1 MGLWSR
7 IKKAVKKVWRAV
19 KAVVRIIVRVVITI
33 VNALTLGLV
42 DLLLGF
48 IAWPP
53 KRLRLHVFILS
64 TEGPVF
70 DPNSPSLVPVVPV
83 QEVVTA
89 VNNMKRI
96 YKERFNVNVRPYS
109 ETFVEIINEPAPPE
123 ALHFECGL
131 GQEFGAAGEFFAKHL
146 AGWVGI
152 PISLTFPITV
162 FVVADLKGGDLGCS
176 MSVLGDYVVIAHDGL
191 VDNIALAHEAGHTCG
206 LWHSSTSTN
215 LM

>member
-7 IKKAVKKVWRAV
+7 IKNAVKKVWRAV

-83 QEVVTA
+83 QEAVTA

-109 ETFVEIINEPAPPE
+109 ETSWRSSTRSPRRKRCISNAGSARSSEPPE
-123 ALHFECGL
+123 SSLRSISP
-131 GQEFGAAGEFFAKHL
+131 
-146 AGWVGI
+146 AGWVFR
-152 PISLTFPITV
+152 S
-162 FVVADLKGGDLGCS
+162 
-176 MSVLGDYVVIAHDGL
+176 H
-191 VDNIALAHEAGHTCG
+191 
-206 LWHSSTSTN
+206 
-215 LM
+215 